1 MVTESVLK
9 KSFVVLLA
17 LLITACGSPSS
28 PRKLDLHIEITRPKV
43 LRCGEVSVDN
53 VCLNDVA
60 HIVATSAKV
69 LVMYRYSEFTHE
81 EKVLLTCP
89 SADAR
94 CQYLFG
100 AIFVR
105 YELSQHGRVRVF
117 AVGEDLVPEDDY
129 SELIPLHHNGKYKLI
144 TLDVRL

>member
-1 MVTESVLK
+1 MTGHLTLK
-9 KSFVVLLA
+9 KSFIVLLA
-17 LLITACGSPSS
+17 WLITACGSPS
-28 PRKLDLHIEITRPKV
+28 PPKKLDLNIEITRPRV

-53 VCLNDVA
+53 VCFNDVA

-81 EKVLLTCP
+81 EEVLLTCP
-89 SADAR
+89 GADSR

-100 AIFVR
+100 SVFVR
-105 YELSQHGRVRVF
+105 YELNQPGRVRVF
-117 AVGEDLVPEDDY
+117 ALGEELVPGDGS
-129 SELIPLHHNGKYKLI
+129 SELVPLHHNGKYKLI